1 MYYDH
6 FGEGIVDGFSQ
17 FGSFGLTSTQ
27 AAPSNILT
35 PDDAPRYTARTTVPV
50 NVLASPAASV
60 SYPATPPNDP
70 NGAGFTF
77 NSNGI
82 DGRLKT
88 PYSIAMDLSVQ
99 RQLPGGFTFEGAYVG
114 RLGRHLLQQLDLA
127 AATDLVDPKSGMDYY
142 TAATLM
148 TKFAL
153 AHGEDPSAVIAPIP
167 FFRSEEHTSELQSQ
181 SNLVCRLLLETT
193 IYK

>member
-1 MYYDH
+1 MA
-6 FGEGIVDGFSQ
+6 SR
-17 FGSFGLTSTQ
+17 SRPRLTCTNGLRIG
-27 AAPSNILT
+27 PS
-35 PDDAPRYTARTTVPV
+35 PQSR
-50 NVLASPAASV
+50 VLATSPSFHSRLPV
-60 SYPATPPNDP
+60 RVGPATPPDDP

-167 FFRSEEHTSELQSQ
+167 FFEDLFPSAAAGGFSATQ
-181 SNLVCRLLLETT
+181 N
-193 IYK
+193 IYTGSGGSSACPISFS